1 MGLEKNILSTK
12 TQEKIVKKSGL
23 LWNGCRMLHSIGLF
37 EVVELNE
44 AYVDTNLVYLW
55 EKKYYE
61 KEIKASQ

>member
-12 TQEKIVKKSGL
+12 TQEKIVKKSRL
-23 LWNGCRMLHSIGLF
+23 LWNGCGMLTSVGLF

-55 EKKYYE
+55 GEK
-61 KEIKASQ
+61 IL